1 MEKKLINNKEIIDKA
16 YIEKAIS
23 MLNLSDKLSKA
34 QQELFIE
41 KCIINKLNPIKDE
54 IFAVPFR
61 KSSPSANGEQYDLS
75 IFVSYQ
81 VILKRAESFPQFDGY
96 EIFWKEGEEYK
107 LPANQ
112 VCVFIGH
119 RKDRK
124 IPLRMEFLLSEWYNQ
139 KSPLWASKR
148 NFMMEK
154 TALSVGLKRLFP
166 LEFNGMP
173 YTDVEQWN
181 REVIEK
187 TKDTIIVKDNLEP
200 KELENE

>member
-1 MEKKLINNKEIIDKA
+1 M
-16 YIEKAIS
+16 
-23 MLNLSDKLSKA
+23 
-34 QQELFIE
+34 
-41 KCIINKLNPIKDE
+41 
-54 IFAVPFR
+54 
-61 KSSPSANGEQYDLS
+61 
-75 IFVSYQ
+75 
-81 VILKRAESFPQFDGY
+81 ILKRAESFPQFDGY

-124 IPLRMEFLLSEWYNQ
+124 IPLRMEFLLSEWFNQ
-139 KSPLWASKR
+139 RSPLWTSKR

-173 YTDVEQWN
+173 YTDLEQWN
-181 REVIEK
+181 R
-187 TKDTIIVKDNLEP
+187 
-200 KELENE
+200 